1 MTIKKGDRWILSDSG
16 EKVTVTHVSA
26 ISIGWREKGQITTTH
41 TSRNH
46 FLEISRKELV
56 RANIQL
62 KTKIAKVMKSI
73 GGIGTFNKIINAMRK
88 SSKVEVSVSRVRKTL
103 VALVGSGNL
112 HYFENSD
119 TYMISGEQ
127 A

>member
-1 MTIKKGDRWILSDSG
+1 MSIKKGDKRILSESG

-41 TSRNH
+41 TSRSR